1 MAPIGE
7 SRFGRAAS
15 ENRVGRIHPDI
26 ASSQIRHEPS
36 RGGEDMRAP
45 SAKPRRY
52 IREERESPSLSSLT
66 KACEI
71 HTANPAINDKL
82 IKRVFAIKT
91 VLLSHKDEQLAERQK
106 KHPVTNKNT
115 EQWGTGENKRST
127 TDLQRST
134 SFSSKASFYAS
145 ISTVKRV
152 WNRLAARK
160 LIDRDRKGA
169 HLPSF
174 TRKSASQRLSAIE
187 RNSS

>member
-7 SRFGRAAS
+7 SRFGRAAF

-26 ASSQIRHEPS
+26 ASSQIRLEPS

-82 IKRVFAIKT
+82 IKRVFAINRRIK
-91 VLLSHKDEQLAERQK
+91 LFFRHIRMNDLEKD
-106 KHPVTNKNT
+106 
-115 EQWGTGENKRST
+115 G
-127 TDLQRST
+127 
-134 SFSSKASFYAS
+134 
-145 ISTVKRV
+145 
-152 WNRLAARK
+152 
-160 LIDRDRKGA
+160 KGI
-169 HLPSF
+169 
-174 TRKSASQRLSAIE
+174 Q
-187 RNSS
+187 